1 MIFHKFLFYYIPHGT
16 SSAYSLL
23 LPLHRMQSPKSL
35 KRPFWRTF
43 FSLDLM
49 RNSEKNIFRPVQF
62 LRMWSRNVFTNRFV
76 VVVGRCVTMSTHSRQ
91 AEAVQQNWHNK
102 DEDGQREEELFS

>member
-49 RNSEKNIFRPVQF
+49 RNSEKNIFRPSSFCGCGRAMFSQ
-62 LRMWSRNVFTNRFV
+62 NRFV